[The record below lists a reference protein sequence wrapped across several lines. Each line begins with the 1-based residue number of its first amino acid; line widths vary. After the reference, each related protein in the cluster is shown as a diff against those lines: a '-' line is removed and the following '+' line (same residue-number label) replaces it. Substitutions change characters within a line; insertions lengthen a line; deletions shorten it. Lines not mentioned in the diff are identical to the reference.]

1 MQENSNGSSG
11 NNTISGGSHHTCQ
24 TPPPM
29 PVYIPAHSPAGRRF
43 PVISR
48 VIQFFFASAFIFS
61 VILNLYM
68 AAIIGTGMRE
78 QIYTPGNNLQKIAL
92 IDLAGTINM
101 DVAEDMRRML
111 AKAADDD
118 KVKGVILV
126 ANSPGG
132 YVPPADLMNKYVRDF
147 KEQTGKTVYVAVQ
160 EVCASGG
167 YWIAVAGDRIYA
179 QTNSI
184 VGSIGVISMNF
195 IVENTLKEKLGVE
208 PVVIKSSRSPFK
220 DRNSPFRMPT
230 EEEKLE
236 IIKDIDT
243 IHQRF
248 VEVVSK
254 GRDIPA
260 EQVWLLATG
269 EVFDGPE
276 SVENKL
282 IDKVGFLSDAI
293 DDMSQELGLENPTI
307 VRLMNPPTI
316 KDMLTA
322 GSKSFTANSVLDIQN
337 QLEKMVSTSRIQ
349 ALWLGR

>member
-1 MQENSNGSSG
+1 
-11 NNTISGGSHHTCQ
+11 
-24 TPPPM
+24 
-29 PVYIPAHSPAGRRF
+29 
-43 PVISR
+43 
-48 VIQFFFASAFIFS
+48 
-61 VILNLYM
+61 M

-78 QIYTPGNNLQKIAL
+78 QIYTHGNNLQKIAL
-92 IDLAGTINM
+92 IDLAGTIDM
-101 DVAEDMRRML
+101 DAAEDMRCML

-118 KVKGVILV
+118 KIKGVILV

-132 YVPPADLMNKYVRDF
+132 YVAPSDLMNKYVQDF
-147 KEQTGKTVYVAVQ
+147 KEQTGKPVYVDVQ

-179 QTNSI
+179 QTSSI

-195 IVENTLKEKLGVE
+195 IVENTLREKLGVE
-208 PVVIKSSRSPFK
+208 PIVIKSTRSPFK
-220 DRNSPFRMPT
+220 DKNSPFRMPT
-230 EEEKLE
+230 EEEKMD
-236 IIKDIDT
+236 IIKDLDT
-243 IHQRF
+243 VHQRF

-260 EQVWLLATG
+260 EQVWSMATG

-293 DDMSQELGLENPTI
+293 ADMSQELDLKNPTI

-316 KDMLTA
+316 RDMLTA
-322 GSKSFTANSVLDIQN
+322 GSKSFAGNGVLDIQS
-337 QLEKMVSTSRIQ
+337 QLEKLVSTSRIQ
-349 ALWLGR
+349 ALWLGQ